1 MPIIA
6 EEQFHMFILFGTYFF
21 FSMYMFLHCLLI
33 LNIGEK
39 KCEANLTFCPYK
51 KFDIS
56 LWKLKVFSYPSVL

>member
-1 MPIIA
+1 
-6 EEQFHMFILFGTYFF
+6 
-21 FSMYMFLHCLLI
+21 MFLHCLLI